1 MRNRG
6 LVALTAA
13 AIIGAFVGPSIAR
26 GEEGAAGPEVGK
38 AAPAFRVNDHAGKA
52 VSVGGAAGTAWTV
65 LAFYPKAMTPGCT
78 KEVCSMRDALKDLE
92 ALEARVYAIS
102 TDDVVSCAQFVKE
115 QSLNF
120 PLLSDPDGS
129 VVAKYGTAMENRP
142 YALRHTFV
150 IDPKGVLRHVDK
162 AVNVTSHGAD
172 LVAVLKKLK
181 GA

>member
-1 MRNRG
+1 MTLRPLAALAIAA
-6 LVALTAA
+6 LVVS
-13 AIIGAFVGPSIAR
+13 FVGASTVT
-26 GEEGAAGPEVGK
+26 GEDAPAGLEVGK

-52 VSVGGAAGTAWTV
+52 VAVGGAASGAWTV

-78 KEVCSMRDALKDLE
+78 KQVCSMRDALKDLE
-92 ALEARVYAIS
+92 ALDAKVYAIS

-142 YALRHTFV
+142 FALRHTFV
-150 IDPKGVLRHVDK
+150 IDPKGVLRHVDRS
-162 AVNVTSHGAD
+162 VNVTSHGAD
-172 LVAVLKKLK
+172 LVAVIKKLR
-181 GA
+181 G